1 MPIIIKE
8 RSLRFVN
15 KENGMNYAI
24 SDLHGRYD
32 LFKKML
38 ERIGFSDS
46 DTLYLLG
53 DCLDRGSDGC
63 KIILD
68 LANRM
73 NVVPIIGN
81 HDFLAFYVLSKLSRA
96 LKPGEEADLSEII
109 GAWLMDGGKSTLD
122 EFRALSPSEQKLVLS
137 SIADFRNYAELKVG
151 GREFVLCHGGISGYT
166 PDRPLSDYSVENF
179 IFKRTDY
186 SKPIFTGNKYLV
198 TGHTPTA
205 AIEGA
210 TEGKIYRANNHIAID
225 CGAVFDLG
233 LGCICLDTLEEF
245 YVK

>member
-1 MPIIIKE
+1 
-8 RSLRFVN
+8 
-15 KENGMNYAI
+15 MNYAI

-32 LFKKML
+32 LYKKML
-38 ERIGFSDS
+38 ERISFSDS
-46 DTLYLLG
+46 DTLYVLG
-53 DCLDRGSDGC
+53 DYLDRGSDGC

-68 LANRM
+68 VANRK
-73 NVVPIIGN
+73 NVISIMGN
-81 HDFLAFYVLSKLSRA
+81 HDLLAFYMLSKLRDK
-96 LKPGEEADLSEII
+96 LKPGEEADLAEVI
-109 GAWLMDGGKSTLD
+109 GAWLMDGGKPTLD
-122 EFRALSPSEQKLVLS
+122 AFKELSPTDQRLVLC
-137 SIADFRNYAELKVG
+137 SIADFQSYAELKVG
-151 GREFVLCHGGISGYT
+151 GREFVLCHGGISGYS
-166 PDRPLSDYSVENF
+166 PDRPLSEYSVENF
-179 IFKRTDY
+179 VFNRTDY

-210 TEGKIYRANNHIAID
+210 ECGRIYHANNHIAID